1 VAISIPI
8 VATWDPKGL
17 QKSVKDFQEAK
28 GGWSKAGMAVEKSML
43 PAAAALGGIGLAAKS
58 WITEA
63 EGGRQASAALAQ
75 VFAQMGDK
83 TGAAAAAAEDY
94 ASKLSAQ
101 IGVDDDVIKQT
112 QTKLATFSALSG
124 EVGRSSG
131 MFDRATQA
139 AHDLA
144 SAGFGDA
151 SSNAVQ
157 LGKALQ
163 DPSKGM
169 AALAKSG
176 ITFTDAEK
184 EKIKAMQK
192 SGDLL
197 GAQQIIMGAVET
209 QVKGTAAASA
219 TSSDKIATS
228 WGNVQEALGTALLP
242 TVDSLAVKFQGMA
255 TWVQDNSTVVLILV
269 GAIAALAAV
278 VLAVNAAMRIYQT
291 MQVIVTAA
299 QWAWNAAM
307 AANPVGLIILA
318 IVALVAIFAVL
329 WNKSEGFRNFFKGLW
344 EGIKGAVGAVVD
356 WFKTAIPAAW
366 QWVKDKTAAVWN
378 AIKGAL
384 SAVFNAIKSVVTSVW
399 NGIKTAITVV
409 WTVIKTVVTTYVNAV
424 RTVITTVFNAVKSV
438 VLGVWNAIKNAIK
451 AAWDWIKGIFRS
463 SPVQAAIDAFQRLK
477 DKITGFMQTIKD
489 KIGAAWDWVKG
500 KLDAIKNGLSNIPF
514 VGNLFKQLGAADGAT
529 ISFLPGAEAVP
540 TRRERAVTI
549 NVSGAVDQEGTA
561 RTLAAMLDNLDV
573 RHSRPVARA
582 VAW

>member
-1 VAISIPI
+1 MV
-8 VATWDPKGL
+8 
-17 QKSVKDFQEAK
+17 
-28 GGWSKAGMAVEKSML
+28 

-75 VFAQMGDK
+75 VFSQMGDK

-184 EKIKAMQK
+184 KKIKAMQK

-197 GAQQIIMGAVET
+197 GAQKIIMAAVET

-219 TSSDKIATS
+219 TSSDKMATS
-228 WGNVQEALGTALLP
+228 WGNIKEALGTGLLP
-242 TVDSLAVKFQGMA
+242 IVDSVAQKFQGMA
-255 TWVQDNSTVVLILV
+255 TWVQDNSTIVLILV

-278 VLAVNAAMRIYQT
+278 VLVVNAAMKVYQT

-299 QWAWNAAM
+299 QWAWNSAM
-307 AANPVGLIILA
+307 AANPIGLIILA
-318 IVALVAIFAVL
+318 IVALVAIFALL
-329 WNKSEGFRNFFKGLW
+329 WTKSEGFRNFFKGIW
-344 EGIKGAVGAVVD
+344 DGIKGAVTAVVT
-356 WFKTAIPAAW
+356 WFKTA
-366 QWVKDKTAAVWN
+366 
-378 AIKGAL
+378 
-384 SAVFNAIKSVVTSVW
+384 
-399 NGIKTAITVV
+399 
-409 WTVIKTVVTTYVNAV
+409 
-424 RTVITTVFNAVKSV
+424 
-438 VLGVWNAIKNAIK
+438 
-451 AAWDWIKGIFRS
+451 
-463 SPVQAAIDAFQRLK
+463 
-477 DKITGFMQTIKD
+477 
-489 KIGAAWDWVKG
+489 
-500 KLDAIKNGLSNIPF
+500 
-514 VGNLFKQLGAADGAT
+514 
-529 ISFLPGAEAVP
+529 
-540 TRRERAVTI
+540 
-549 NVSGAVDQEGTA
+549 
-561 RTLAAMLDNLDV
+561 
-573 RHSRPVARA
+573 
-582 VAW
+582 

>member
-1 VAISIPI
+1 
-8 VATWDPKGL
+8 
-17 QKSVKDFQEAK
+17 
-28 GGWSKAGMAVEKSML
+28 
-43 PAAAALGGIGLAAKS
+43 
-58 WITEA
+58 
-63 EGGRQASAALAQ
+63 
-75 VFAQMGDK
+75 
-83 TGAAAAAAEDY
+83 
-94 ASKLSAQ
+94 
-101 IGVDDDVIKQT
+101 
-112 QTKLATFSALSG
+112 LATFSALSG
-124 EVGRSSG
+124 EVSRSSG

-184 EKIKAMQK
+184 KKIKAMQK

-197 GAQQIIMGAVET
+197 GAQKIIMAAVET

-219 TSSDKIATS
+219 TSSDKMATS
-228 WGNVQEALGTALLP
+228 WGNIKEALGTGLLP
-242 TVDSLAVKFQGMA
+242 IVDSVAQKFQGMA
-255 TWVQDNSTVVLILV
+255 TWVQDNSTIVLILV

-278 VLAVNAAMRIYQT
+278 VLVVNAAMKVYQT

-307 AANPVGLIILA
+307 AANPIGLIILA
-318 IVALVAIFAVL
+318 IVALVAIFALL
-329 WNKSEGFRNFFKGLW
+329 WTKSEGFRNFFKGIW
-344 EGIKGAVGAVVD
+344 DGIKGAVTAVVT
-356 WFKTAIPAAW
+356 WFKTAVPAAW
-366 QWVKDKTAAVWN
+366 QWVKDKTSAAFNAVKAVVMAVWEG
-378 AIKGAL
+378 IK
-384 SAVFNAIKSVVTSVW
+384 SAVS
-399 NGIKTAITVV
+399 TA
-409 WTVIKTVVTTYVNAV
+409 VNAV
-424 RTVITTVFNAVKSV
+424 KTVITTVFNAVKSV
-438 VLGVWNAIKNAIK
+438 VLGVWNGIKNAIK

-463 SPVQAAIDAFQRLK
+463 SPVQSAIDAFQRLK
-477 DKITGFMQTIKD
+477 DKIAGFMQTIKD

-500 KLDAIKNGLSNIPF
+500 KLDAIRNGLSNIPF
-514 VGNLFKQLGAADGAT
+514 VGNLFKALGAADGAT
-529 ISFLPGAEAVP
+529 ISFLPGAEPVS
-540 TRRERAVTI
+540 RRERQVVI

-561 RTLAAMLDNLDV
+561 RTLSTMLDNLDL

>member
-1 VAISIPI
+1 MV
-8 VATWDPKGL
+8 
-17 QKSVKDFQEAK
+17 
-28 GGWSKAGMAVEKSML
+28 

-63 EGGRQASAALAQ
+63 EGGRQASAALSQ
-75 VFAQMGDK
+75 VFSQMGDK

-184 EKIKAMQK
+184 KKIKAMQK

-197 GAQQIIMGAVET
+197 GAQKIIMGAVET

-219 TSSDKIATS
+219 TSSDKMATQ
-228 WGNVQEALGTALLP
+228 WGNVKEALGTALLP
-242 TVDSLAVKFQGMA
+242 TFDKLAAKFA
-255 TWVQDNSTVVLILV
+255 EVADWVQRNTGVVLALV
-269 GAIAALAAV
+269 GAIAAFSAV
-278 VLAVNAAMRIYQT
+278 LIVVNAALKVYQT
-291 MQVIVTAA
+291 YQKIQEIFTKRQTAA
-299 QWAWNAAM
+299 QWALNASM
-307 AANPVGLIILA
+307 LANPVVLIVLA
-318 IVALVAIFAVL
+318 IIALVAIFVIL
-329 WNKSEGFRNFFKGLW
+329 WNKSEAFRNFFKGMW
-344 EGIKGAVGAVVD
+344 EGIKSAVSAVVD
-356 WFKTAIPAAW
+356 WFKTAVPAAW
-366 QWVKDKTAAVWN
+366 QWVKDKT
-378 AIKGAL
+378 
-384 SAVFNAIKSVVTSVW
+384 SAVFNAIKAVVSAVW

-409 WTVIKTVVTTYVNAV
+409 WTVIKTVVTTYINAV
-424 RTVITTVFNAVKSV
+424 KTVITTVFNTVKSV
-438 VLGVWNAIKNAIK
+438 VLGVWNGIKNSIK
-451 AAWDWIKGIFRS
+451 AAWDWIKGIFNS
-463 SPVQAAIDAFQRLK
+463 NPVQKVIGFFQNLR
-477 DKITGFMQTIKD
+477 DKIYGFMQNIKD
-489 KIGAAWDWVKG
+489 KIGGAWDWVKG
-500 KLDAIKNGLSNIPF
+500 KLDAITGGLSKIPF

-561 RTLAAMLDNLDV
+561 RTLSAMLDNLDV